1 MVRSV
6 GEVPSTQSS
15 KAMRKLR
22 RGFLASFLALGFLA
36 ALGLIIWV
44 SATHTASDEA
54 QEVLKRAD
62 VDNGNWY
69 AFGADEHSSPSVG
82 VVLYPGAN
90 VSSDAY
96 ALLAQQL
103 AEESGALVAVVRV
116 PLNLAFLER
125 DAATEVIKAYPG
137 VNKWVVGGHSLGGS
151 VAANVAETNPRISGL
166 LLWASRPSRDTDLSD
181 RELEVT
187 SIHGSQDE
195 LIDSASIEEARTRL
209 PASTVYVEIE
219 GANHAYFG
227 DYGAQR
233 DDGEP
238 TISHD
243 EARAEIV
250 RASSDLIERVR
261 SMG

>member
-1 MVRSV
+1 M
-6 GEVPSTQSS
+6 Q
-15 KAMRKLR
+15 KLR
-22 RGFLASFLALGFLA
+22 KGLLVGILALGFLA

-44 SATHTASDEA
+44 STTHTASAEA
-54 QEVLKRAD
+54 QEALKKAD

-69 AFGADEHSSPSVG
+69 GFGADEHSSPSVG

-96 ALLAQQL
+96 ALLAQRL
-103 AEESGALVAVVRV
+103 SEESGALVAVVRV
-116 PLNLAFLER
+116 PLNLAFLDR
-125 DAATEVIKAYPG
+125 DAAKEVIEAYPG
-137 VNKWVVGGHSLGGS
+137 VNKWVVGGHSLGGAVGAS
-151 VAANVAETNPRISGL
+151 FAEANPKVYGL
-166 LLWASRPSRDTDLSD
+166 LLWAGRPSRDTDLSD

-187 SIHGSQDE
+187 SIHGSQDG

-227 DYGAQR
+227 DYGVQK

-250 RASSDLIERVR
+250 RASSDLVERVR

>member
-1 MVRSV
+1 M
-6 GEVPSTQSS
+6 Q
-15 KAMRKLR
+15 KLR
-22 RGFLASFLALGFLA
+22 KGLLVGFLALGFLA

-44 SATHTASDEA
+44 STAHTASAEA
-54 QEVLKRAD
+54 QEALKKAD

-69 AFGADEHSSPSVG
+69 GFGADEHSSLSVG

-96 ALLAQQL
+96 ALLAQRL
-103 AEESGALVAVVRV
+103 SEESGALVAVVRV
-116 PLNLAFLER
+116 PLNLAFLDR
-125 DAATEVIKAYPG
+125 DAAKEVIEAYPG

-151 VAANVAETNPRISGL
+151 VVASFAEANPKVYGL
-166 LLWASRPSRDTDLSD
+166 LLWAGRPSRDTDLSD
-181 RELEVT
+181 RELEAT

-227 DYGAQR
+227 DYGVQK

-243 EARAEIV
+243 EARAQIV
-250 RASSDLIERVR
+250 RASSDLVERVR

>member
-1 MVRSV
+1 M
-6 GEVPSTQSS
+6 Q
-15 KAMRKLR
+15 KLR
-22 RGFLASFLALGFLA
+22 KGLLVGILALGFLA

-44 SATHTASDEA
+44 STTHTASAEA
-54 QEVLKRAD
+54 QEALKKAD

-69 AFGADEHSSPSVG
+69 GFGADEHSSPSVG

-96 ALLAQQL
+96 ALLAQRL
-103 AEESGALVAVVRV
+103 SEESGALVAVVRV
-116 PLNLAFLER
+116 PLNLAFLDR
-125 DAATEVIKAYPG
+125 DAAKEVIEAYPG

-151 VAANVAETNPRISGL
+151 VGASFAEAHPKVYGL

-209 PASTVYVEIE
+209 PTSTVYVEIE

-227 DYGAQR
+227 DYGVQK

-243 EARAEIV
+243 EARAQIV
-250 RASSDLIERVR
+250 RASSDLVERVR